1 MKRFQL
7 IFLLLFLS
15 TTILGQTETKI
26 FTSDIDNFW
35 IAYDSVKTTTDTVKQ
50 IDFIQRLYLDKATS
64 GLKEF
69 MVARQ
74 HSAKRHL
81 ADIVKNPKFWVS
93 LRPHTLQIITY
104 TTDIESLMLRFKNL
118 YSDFKQPEIYFT
130 IGCLNSGGTTTPN
143 KILIGSEIAASDSTV
158 DASEIGNWLKG
169 VFRSNTNVV
178 YLVAHEVGHTQQK
191 GGDSENDGNSN
202 LLGYCIREG
211 ACDFIAEL
219 LLEKP
224 ILSPYMSYGK
234 ANENALWELFKKD
247 MNKQETKDW
256 LYNGGQAPNGKA
268 DLGYFIGYAICKAYY
283 NNSKNKTKAL
293 KEIIEVDYKRENV
306 LRFLEKS
313 KYKGGK
319 S

>member
-1 MKRFQL
+1 MKILKL

-15 TTILGQTETKI
+15 STILGQSGTKI

-35 IAYDSVKTTTDTVKQ
+35 IAYDSVKTTTDTAKQ
-50 IDFIQRLYLDKATS
+50 INFIQYLYLDKATS
-64 GLKEF
+64 GLKDF
-69 MVARQ
+69 MIARQ
-74 HSAKRHL
+74 HSARRHL
-81 ADIVKNPKFWVS
+81 TNILKYPKFWVS
-93 LRPHTLQIITY
+93 LRPHTLQIKYY
-104 TTDIESLMLRFKNL
+104 TTDIETLMVKFKKL
-118 YSDFKQPEIYFT
+118 YPNFKQPAIYFT
-130 IGCLNSGGTTTPN
+130 IGCLNSGGTTTTN

-158 DASEIGNWLKG
+158 DASEIGSWLKG
-169 VFRSNTNVV
+169 VFKLNTSVV

-224 ILSPYMSYGK
+224 ILSPYITYGK
-234 ANENALWELFKKD
+234 ANEKDLWELFQKD

-268 DLGYFIGYAICKAYY
+268 DLGYFMGYAICKTYY
-283 NNSKNKTKAL
+283 NNSKDKTKAL
-293 KEIIEVDYKRENV
+293 KEIIELNYNRESV
-306 LRFLEKS
+306 FRFLKKS